1 MKEKFFI
8 SKVISQNSDP
18 EADQDGPKPK
28 NPVQRRRNRP
38 SNITARRN
46 WRRALDDIKKARASG
61 IYADVAD
68 TSEERD
74 ARERVK
80 SILLSSGDDA
90 APVKKRPLSAGD
102 AVNAICLC

>member
-1 MKEKFFI
+1 M
-8 SKVISQNSDP
+8 
-18 EADQDGPKPK
+18 
-28 NPVQRRRNRP
+28 

-61 IYADVAD
+61 IYADVSD

-80 SILLSSGDDA
+80 SILLSTGGGA
-90 APVKKRPLSAGD
+90 GPMKKRPLSAGD
-102 AVNAICLC
+102 AVWCDWFYTFLSFILWVILWDPTLISTVFTA